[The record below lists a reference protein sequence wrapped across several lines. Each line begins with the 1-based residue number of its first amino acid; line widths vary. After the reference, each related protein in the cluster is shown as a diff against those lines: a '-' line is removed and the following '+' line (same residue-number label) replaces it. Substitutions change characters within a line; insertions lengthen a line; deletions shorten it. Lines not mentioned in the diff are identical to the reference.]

1 MRSCGG
7 FCVMREPN
15 LSAAERAA
23 GAARRLSE
31 LYPDARCSLEYASDP
46 WRLLVMARL
55 SAQCTD
61 ARVNLVAG
69 PLFAAFPDAAA
80 MAEAPLEGI
89 EELIR
94 SCGLYRT
101 KAKSLKES
109 AVMLVQRYG
118 GRVPDTME
126 ELLALPGVGRK
137 IANLILGDVYGKG
150 GIVADT
156 HCIRICGRL
165 GFYAES
171 QKDPVR
177 TERTMEA
184 LLPREAQSDFCH
196 RLVMFGRDV
205 CTARAPH
212 CQGCP
217 LAPLCAHAQAGN
229 E

>member
-1 MRSCGG
+1 MDELTYAVR
-7 FCVMREPN
+7 
-15 LSAAERAA
+15 AAE
-23 GAARRLSE
+23 AARRLE
-31 LYPDARCSLEYASDP
+31 ALYPDARCSLEYASDP

-61 ARVNLVAG
+61 ARVNTVAG
-69 PLFAAFPDAAA
+69 PLFAALPDAAA
-80 MAEAPLEGI
+80 MADAPLAEI

-109 AVMLVQRYG
+109 AAVIVSQYG
-118 GRVPDTME
+118 GRVPDTMDG
-126 ELLALPGVGRK
+126 LLALPGVGRK
-137 IANLILGDVYGKG
+137 IANLILGDVYGQG

-184 LLPREAQSDFCH
+184 LLPRAAQPDFCH

-205 CTARAPH
+205 CTARAPR
-212 CQGCP
+212 CADCP
-217 LAPLCAHAQAGN
+217 LASLCAHAAKT